1 MSEYEQMEIREA
13 YFELRR
19 ALDNRIKLQEP
30 ITLLVD
36 VEGKVE
42 CRWPGHIYDIT
53 EKPYYLTVAIYD
65 ETGIRYQSKVANA
78 LKKAAR
84 TGKRVRIKGKIRNTF
99 LYPHEITVAK
109 QNGELSVYEGSL
121 EGALTVSEEERQLS
135 IVEEEK

>member
-1 MSEYEQMEIREA
+1 MSEYEKMEIKEA
-13 YFELRR
+13 YLEMTITP
-19 ALDNRIKLQEP
+19 DNGIKKQEP

-42 CRWPGHIYDIT
+42 CRWPGHIYDII

-65 ETGIRYQSKVANA
+65 EAGIRYQSKVANA

-84 TGKRVRIKGKIRNTF
+84 TGKSVRIKGKIRNTF

-121 EGALTVSEEERQLS
+121 EGALT
-135 IVEEEK
+135 